1 MLGIAPTPRVLVAI
15 KPVDL
20 RRGFNGLYALV
31 QNRLGADPLSG
42 QLFAFTNRQRNR
54 LKILYWD
61 GSGLWVCA
69 KRLEKGTFGWPK
81 ATSAPSA
88 SITLRAEQWMGL
100 VHGMKL
106 KSRRGWYRR

>member
-1 MLGIAPTPRVLVAI
+1 MLAVEPAPRVLVAI
-15 KPVDL
+15 RPVDL
-20 RRGFNGLYALV
+20 RLGFNGLYALV
-31 QNRLGADPLSG
+31 QNHLRCDPLSG
-42 QLFAFTNRQRNR
+42 QFFAFTNRQRNR

-69 KRLEKGTFGWPK
+69 KRLEKGTFGWPN
-81 ATSAPSA
+81 ATKSKEPSVR
-88 SITLRAEQWMGL
+88 LRAEQWMGL